1 MAAVRQTIA
10 VGVGGCCDGSMPST
24 LRFLLAAAV
33 LQAAITTRLPRERS
47 LGPAAFVLPLH
58 PLASGRGCDLCLTP
72 LARRGPAAHLLD
84 TWTALRSTH
93 GQGDYAESDDRGRR
107 SRETWT
113 VRRGDHVRQIP
124 ASGLYARDG
133 GLMLESNGG
142 RSKATREGMGG
153 PDSAPKRQRRE
164 QNGRRSDAPR
174 GRQARRG
181 RGGRDLKRGALPLQ
195 IKLNQRLAACSSA
208 AEVFQEV
215 DSARAEAIP
224 LNSVNL
230 ATALHRVA
238 RCGNADV
245 FRNLADIP
253 TYNFLVHEV
262 SDVLQCAS
270 RF

>member
-1 MAAVRQTIA
+1 M
-10 VGVGGCCDGSMPST
+10 
-24 LRFLLAAAV
+24 
-33 LQAAITTRLPRERS
+33 
-47 LGPAAFVLPLH
+47 
-58 PLASGRGCDLCLTP
+58 
-72 LARRGPAAHLLD
+72 
-84 TWTALRSTH
+84 
-93 GQGDYAESDDRGRR
+93 
-107 SRETWT
+107 
-113 VRRGDHVRQIP
+113 
-124 ASGLYARDG
+124 
-133 GLMLESNGG
+133 
-142 RSKATREGMGG
+142 
-153 PDSAPKRQRRE
+153 
-164 QNGRRSDAPR
+164 
-174 GRQARRG
+174 
-181 RGGRDLKRGALPLQ
+181 PLQ

-270 RF
+270 RI